1 MAARRYFACTDMKL
15 PIEIIICHKKGPIGN
30 FITYASYCVKV
41 GNLFL
46 GVENSNGLNMV
57 KFSSIAMEEDL
68 HIILKQ
74 IPC

>member
-1 MAARRYFACTDMKL
+1 MKL
-15 PIEIIICHKKGPIGN
+15 PIEIIICHKKGPIGI
-30 FITYASYCVKV
+30 FLTYASYCVKV

-46 GVENSNGLNMV
+46 GVENTNGLKMV
-57 KFSSIAMEEDL
+57 IYSSIAMEEDL